1 MELSEE
7 DPGSILSK
15 TQSLRDKMKKRR
27 KAIESLMTGD
37 NSPVLDMTRI
47 DAHAMPKRSK
57 SEINIVSG
65 SEGIEKNGDEKRSAH
80 ERMSPV
86 SVVSQNP
93 DKSPLLTKSASNP
106 ADDLSAL
113 LSMQSAK
120 EREERS
126 QQEEIFTLLSQP
138 TAREQSLLA
147 TFKSVDGGGV
157 KEFCQLSTKIECC
170 KVNRSKQACDKL
182 HFVKI
187 IQKHTD
193 ESLGDCSFLNTC
205 FHMDTCKYIHYE
217 VDKTDVE
224 MKVKKG
230 AAYKTSIQL
239 MESTKLVPPQW
250 IQCDL
255 RNFKFDVLGK
265 FSVLMADPPWDI
277 HMELPYGTMSDD
289 EMRRLPVPGLQVS
302 HFGSQLQSTSL
313 LVKIVSVLL
322 RRSGFFCFQIFFHP
336 SIICCRN
343 TIYFYSLLKVFFR
356 L

>member
-65 SEGIEKNGDEKRSAH
+65 SEGFEKNGDEKRSAH

-217 VDKTDVE
+217 VD
-224 MKVKKG
+224 
-230 AAYKTSIQL
+230 
-239 MESTKLVPPQW
+239 
-250 IQCDL
+250 
-255 RNFKFDVLGK
+255 
-265 FSVLMADPPWDI
+265 ADDI
-277 HMELPYGTMSDD
+277 
-289 EMRRLPVPGLQVS
+289 R
-302 HFGSQLQSTSL
+302 
-313 LVKIVSVLL
+313 
-322 RRSGFFCFQIFFHP
+322 
-336 SIICCRN
+336 
-343 TIYFYSLLKVFFR
+343 
-356 L
+356 